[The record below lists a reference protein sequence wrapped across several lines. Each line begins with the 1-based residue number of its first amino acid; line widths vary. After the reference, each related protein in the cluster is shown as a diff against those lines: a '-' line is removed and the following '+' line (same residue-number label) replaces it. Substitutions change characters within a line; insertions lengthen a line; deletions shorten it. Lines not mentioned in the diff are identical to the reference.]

1 MIRANSRSIRV
12 AVAILA
18 VASCLYLV
26 QASARFGFSR
36 LLSRYALISN
46 STAAADAAVALSPS
60 DPEAH
65 RTRAT
70 VFTRLKN
77 PAEAATSLEAATRL
91 RPRQDN
97 LWLELGNA
105 REELG
110 DTAGA
115 LVALDQ
121 AVRWAPYYGHT
132 HWQRG
137 NLLLRMGRS
146 DEAFAEL
153 RTAAS
158 ADQRYFPNLID
169 LAWRVSGRNLEL
181 AEKLIG
187 THNHEQR
194 SAFISYLFSA
204 KAFREAF
211 ILWTASELVTGP
223 ALFNGGF
230 EDQLILSEPGF
241 GGWVSSTERSKNR
254 LAIDVAE
261 KFAGAR
267 SLQIDLQGDW
277 IPGTPLLSQTVIV
290 EPSTRYRIYFS
301 VKTKDLVTGGP
312 PLFTVNDASTNDPLG
327 KSQNFP
333 SGTSDWTQLSF
344 EFTTPATS
352 EAAVIRLQRNN
363 CEPAPCPIFGVLW
376 LDEISIEQVSRG

>member
-1 MIRANSRSIRV
+1 M
-12 AVAILA
+12 
-18 VASCLYLV
+18 
-26 QASARFGFSR
+26 
-36 LLSRYALISN
+36 
-46 STAAADAAVALSPS
+46 ALSPS

-121 AVRWAPYYGHT
+121 AARWAPYYGHT

-181 AEKLIG
+181 AETLIG

-211 ILWTASELVTGP
+211 EMWAHSMSLQTP

-230 EDQLILSEPGF
+230 EDQLILNEPGF

-301 VKTKDLVTGGP
+301 VKSKDLVTGGP
-312 PLFTVNDASTNDPLG
+312 PLFTVNDASTNEALG

-376 LDEISIEQVSRG
+376 LDEISIESRE

>member
-181 AEKLIG
+181 AETLIG

-211 ILWTASELVTGP
+211 ILWTASELVPGP

-230 EDQLILSEPGF
+230 EDQLILNEPGF

-301 VKTKDLVTGGP
+301 VKSKDLVTGGP
-312 PLFTVNDASTNDPLG
+312 PLFTVNDASTNEALG

>member
-1 MIRANSRSIRV
+1 MIRAHSRPIRT

-18 VASCLYLV
+18 VASCLYLI
-26 QASARFGFSR
+26 QASARVGFSR

-46 STAAADAAVALSPS
+46 STAAADAAIAISPS
-60 DPEAH
+60 DPDAH
-65 RTRAT
+65 RARAT
-70 VFTRLKN
+70 IFTRLRN
-77 PAEAATSLEAATRL
+77 PAEAVKSLEVATSL
-91 RPRQDN
+91 RPREDN

-115 LVALDQ
+115 LAALDE

-137 NLLLRMGRS
+137 NLLLRMGRY

-158 ADQRYFPNLID
+158 ADPRYFLNLID
-169 LAWRVSGRNLEL
+169 LAWRVSGGNLKA
-181 AEKLIG
+181 AERWIEI
-187 THNHEQR
+187 NYEQR
-194 SAFISYLFSA
+194 RAFINYLFSA

-211 ILWTASELVTGP
+211 KMQLPSTSLQTP

-241 GGWVSSTERSKNR
+241 GGWVSSSKNR
-254 LAIDVAE
+254 MAIDVSE
-261 KFAGAR
+261 KFGGAK
-267 SLQIDLQGDW
+267 SLQINLNGDW
-277 IPGTPLLSQTVIV
+277 MPATTLLSQTVIV

-312 PLFTVNDASTNDPLG
+312 PLLTVIDASNNEQLG

-333 SGTSDWTQLSF
+333 SATTDWTRLSF
-344 EFTTPATS
+344 EFTTMGGA
-352 EAAVIRLQRNN
+352 EAAVIQLQRNN
-363 CEPAPCPIFGVLW
+363 CDPAPCPIFGVLW
-376 LDEISIEQVSRG
+376 LDEISIERLG

>member
-1 MIRANSRSIRV
+1 MRAGLSLLAI
-12 AVAILA
+12 AV
-18 VASCLYLV
+18 CLFLV
-26 QASARFGFSR
+26 QASARVGFSR

-46 STAAADAAVALSPS
+46 STAAADAAIRLSPS
-60 DPEAH
+60 DPDPHHA
-65 RTRAT
+65 RAT
-70 VFTRLKN
+70 IFTRLRN
-77 PAEAATSLEAATRL
+77 PAEAVKSLEAATSL
-91 RPRQDN
+91 RPREDN

-121 AVRWAPYYGHT
+121 AVRWAPYYGQT

-137 NLLLRMGRS
+137 NLLLRMGRH

-153 RTAAS
+153 RIAAS
-158 ADQRYFPNLID
+158 ADPRYFPNLID
-169 LAWRVSGRNLEL
+169 LAWRVSGGDLEV
-181 AEKLIG
+181 AERWIEI
-187 THNHEQR
+187 NNDAQR
-194 SAFISYLFSA
+194 FAFIKYLFSA

-211 ILWTASELVTGP
+211 EMRSPLMSRQTP

-241 GGWVSSTERSKNR
+241 GGWVSSTGRSKNR
-254 LAIDVAE
+254 LAIDVTE
-261 KFAGAR
+261 KFGGAK
-267 SLQIDLQGDW
+267 SLQINLNGDW
-277 IPGTPLLSQTVIV
+277 VPATPLLSQTVIV

-312 PLFTVNDASTNDPLG
+312 PVFTVSDATTNEQLG

-333 SGTSDWTQLSF
+333 SATTEWTRLTF
-344 EFTTPATS
+344 EFTTPAS
-352 EAAVIRLQRNN
+352 AEAAVIQLQRNN

-376 LDEISIEQVSRG
+376 LDEISIESRG

>member
-187 THNHEQR
+187 IYNHEQR

-290 EPSTRYRIYFS
+290 EPSTHYRIYFS

>member
-1 MIRANSRSIRV
+1 MRV
-12 AVAILA
+12 AVALLA
-18 VASCLYLV
+18 IAVCLFLIQV
-26 QASARFGFSR
+26 SARIGFSR

-46 STAAADAAVALSPS
+46 STAAAGAAIRLSPS
-60 DPEAH
+60 DPDAH
-65 RTRAT
+65 RARAT
-70 VFTRLKN
+70 IFTRLRN
-77 PAEAATSLEAATRL
+77 PAEAVKSLETATSL
-91 RPRQDN
+91 RPREDN

-115 LVALDQ
+115 LAAFDQ

-137 NLLLRMGRS
+137 NLLLRMGRH

-158 ADQRYFPNLID
+158 ADPRYFPSLMD
-169 LAWRVSGRNLEL
+169 LAWRVSGGDSKIAEQLIQINNDGQRL
-181 AEKLIG
+181 AFM
-187 THNHEQR
+187 N
-194 SAFISYLFSA
+194 YLFSA

-211 ILWTASELVTGP
+211 ELWASSMSLQTP

-230 EDQLILSEPGF
+230 EDQLVLSEPGF
-241 GGWVSSTERSKNR
+241 GGWVGSTDRTKNR
-254 LAIDVAE
+254 LAIDVSE
-261 KFAGAR
+261 KFAGAK
-267 SLQIDLQGDW
+267 SLQINLNGDW
-277 IPGTPLLSQTVIV
+277 VPATSLLSQTVMV

-312 PLFTVNDASTNDPLG
+312 PLFTVSDASTKEQLG

-333 SGTSDWTQLSF
+333 SATTDWTRLTF
-344 EFTTPATS
+344 EFATPPSA
-352 EAAVIRLQRNN
+352 EAAVIQLQRNN

-376 LDEISIEQVSRG
+376 LDEISIEQSRR

>member
-1 MIRANSRSIRV
+1 MIRAHSRPIRT

-18 VASCLYLV
+18 VASCLYLI
-26 QASARFGFSR
+26 QASARIGFSR

-46 STAAADAAVALSPS
+46 STAAADAAIAISPS
-60 DPEAH
+60 DPDAH
-65 RTRAT
+65 HARAT
-70 VFTRLKN
+70 VFTRLRN
-77 PAEAATSLEAATRL
+77 PAEAVKSLEAATSL
-91 RPRQDN
+91 RPREDN

-115 LVALDQ
+115 LAALDE

-137 NLLLRMGRS
+137 NLLLRMGRY

-158 ADQRYFPNLID
+158 ADPRYFRNLID
-169 LAWRVSGRNLEL
+169 LAWRISGGNLKATERWI
-181 AEKLIG
+181 EI
-187 THNHEQR
+187 NYEQR
-194 SAFISYLFSA
+194 RAFINYLFSA

-211 ILWTASELVTGP
+211 KMQSPSTSLQTP

-241 GGWVSSTERSKNR
+241 GGWVSSSKNR
-254 LAIDVAE
+254 MAIDVSE
-261 KFAGAR
+261 KFGGAK
-267 SLQIDLQGDW
+267 SLQINLNGDW
-277 IPGTPLLSQTVIV
+277 MPATTLLSQTVIV

-312 PLFTVNDASTNDPLG
+312 PLFIVSDASTNEQLG

-333 SGTSDWTQLSF
+333 SATTDWTRLTF
-344 EFTTPATS
+344 EFTTPAS
-352 EAAVIRLQRNN
+352 AEAAVIQLQRNN
-363 CEPAPCPIFGVLW
+363 CDPAPCPIFGVLW
-376 LDEISIEQVSRG
+376 LDEISIERRG